1 MRLSILFAALLLVG
15 AQTVPVLSAELS
27 EKERAAYEARIEALK
42 AENDFLKARQEALDK
57 RMIELEEM
65 LARLDDRLE
74 QDSSKRRLLTTEE
87 RRKLDEALDVA
98 DDMYTTF
105 STMMKQLRED
115 AEELA
120 KKVPEIIERSRPDP
134 ATPSQ

>member
-1 MRLSILFAALLLVG
+1 M
-15 AQTVPVLSAELS
+15 
-27 EKERAAYEARIEALK
+27 K

-98 DDMYTTF
+98 DDMYSTF
-105 STMMKQLRED
+105 STMMKQLKED

-120 KKVPEIIERSRPDP
+120 KKVPEIIERGRRDP